1 MIVVS
6 AQIKFSGHEIA
17 SNSQP
22 SARGR
27 DRSPQ
32 PGNSSVILELNN
44 YPTLSKRRGGDDS
57 RCFWCDQDFRQLFM
71 TSLPLMRMSAS
82 KPMIFRWSSRS
93 SPVIT
98 EITIINTLIRGPQD
112 RD

>member
-1 MIVVS
+1 
-6 AQIKFSGHEIA
+6 
-17 SNSQP
+17 
-22 SARGR
+22 
-27 DRSPQ
+27 
-32 PGNSSVILELNN
+32 
-44 YPTLSKRRGGDDS
+44 
-57 RCFWCDQDFRQLFM
+57 
-71 TSLPLMRMSAS
+71 MRMSAS